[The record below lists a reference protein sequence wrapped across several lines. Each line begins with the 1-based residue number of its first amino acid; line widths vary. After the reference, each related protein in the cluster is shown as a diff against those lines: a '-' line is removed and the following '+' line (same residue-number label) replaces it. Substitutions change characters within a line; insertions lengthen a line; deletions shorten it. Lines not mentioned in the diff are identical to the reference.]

1 MYNEQIEA
9 LISAALADGALTE
22 KEKQILFKKA
32 QSMGI
37 DLDEFE
43 MVLDARIV
51 ELKKK
56 GKSQRSQKSNK
67 HGDVRKC
74 PNCGATVPALA
85 TICPECKM
93 EFSGI
98 EANSSAQKLAAQ
110 IDDIIKSLQKQEADY
125 HASLSFG
132 KRFLEGFIG
141 ESKFNPEKRV
151 AQVIKNFPIPNTK
164 SDLFEFIISLQSKIN
179 DGDED
184 YDFDDAYKAKLDEC
198 VKKAEILFPKDQ
210 QMFDL
215 CKNVAIQELSDK
227 LESASYSC
235 DENYVSKEI
244 DRIPVPSTKAKLV
257 GVMSVLQNKLYDA
270 LHRNASMSKLHACI
284 NKAKK
289 IDSTDPYLA
298 HFIRD
303 IEEAIED
310 VKRKQIKE
318 KRIKILLYLLV
329 LFTVTIAIT
338 LEWVFLYNR
347 LEWGGFWV
355 ICLNILVIAAG
366 VFAFLLIEHKYPW
379 NTL

>member
-9 LISAALADGALTE
+9 LISAALTDGVLTE

-32 QSMGI
+32 QAQGI

-43 MVLDARIV
+43 MVLDARLV
-51 ELKKK
+51 ELKKAEK
-56 GKSQRSQKSNK
+56 ANQSSKKSNK
-67 HGDVRKC
+67 HGEIRKC
-74 PNCGATVPALA
+74 PNCGATVPVLA

-110 IDDIIKSLQKQEADY
+110 IDDIITSLQKQEKDY

-132 KRFLEGFIG
+132 KRFLEGFMG

-179 DGDED
+179 DGNED

-198 VKKAEILFPKDQ
+198 VKKAEILFSKDQ

-227 LESASYSC
+227 LDYS
-235 DENYVSKEI
+235 DKDYVSEEI
-244 DRIPVPSTKAKLV
+244 DRIPVPSSKAKLV
-257 GVMSVLQNKLYDA
+257 GIMSVLQDKLYDA
-270 LHRNASMSKLHACI
+270 LLRNASISKLHACI

-289 IDSTDPYLA
+289 IDSTDPHLA

-303 IEEAIED
+303 IEDAIED
-310 VKRKQIKE
+310 VKRKQKKE
-318 KRIKILLYLLV
+318 KRSKILFYLLV
-329 LFTVTIAIT
+329 LVTVTIAIT
-338 LEWVFLYNR
+338 LEWVFLYSR
-347 LEWGGFWV
+347 LEWGVFWV
-355 ICLNILVIAAG
+355 ICLNVLVIAAG
-366 VFAFLLIEHKYPW
+366 VFAFLLIENKYPW

>member
-9 LISAALADGALTE
+9 LISAALTDGVLTE

-32 QSMGI
+32 QAQGI

-43 MVLDARIV
+43 MVLDARLV
-51 ELKKK
+51 ELKKAEK
-56 GKSQRSQKSNK
+56 ANQSSKKSNK
-67 HGDVRKC
+67 HGEIRKC
-74 PNCGATVPALA
+74 PNCGATVPVLA

-110 IDDIIKSLQKQEADY
+110 IDDTITSLQKQEKDY

-132 KRFLEGFIG
+132 KRFLEGFMG

-179 DGDED
+179 DGNKD

-198 VKKAEILFPKDQ
+198 VKKAEILFSKDQ

-227 LESASYSC
+227 LDYS
-235 DENYVSKEI
+235 DKDYVSEEI
-244 DRIPVPSTKAKLV
+244 DRIPVPSSKAKLV
-257 GVMSVLQNKLYDA
+257 GIMSVLQDKLYDA
-270 LHRNASMSKLHACI
+270 LLRNASISKLYACI

-289 IDSTDPYLA
+289 IDSTDPHLA

-303 IEEAIED
+303 IEDAIED
-310 VKRKQIKE
+310 VKRKQKKE
-318 KRIKILLYLLV
+318 KRSKILFYLLV
-329 LFTVTIAIT
+329 LVIVTIAIT
-338 LEWVFLYNR
+338 LEWVFLYSR
-347 LEWGGFWV
+347 LEWGVFWV
-355 ICLNILVIAAG
+355 ICLNVLVIAAG
-366 VFAFLLIEHKYPW
+366 VFAFLLIENKYTW